1 MKIFNYHLARIL
13 LTLFLFNTLF
23 LLLLFSFSQTAAAII
38 ITKQDQ
44 KKEIIIQAGTIFQIQ
59 LEEKGG
65 TGYTWEF
72 DTLNNEY
79 FELLNVETKN
89 ILRKEGYTGNPVIKI
104 WHLKAIKKGPAELTL
119 YYYRPWEDKNKAVER
134 FHIKFKIM

>member
-1 MKIFNYHLARIL
+1 MKIFNYHLARPL

-23 LLLLFSFSQTAAAII
+23 LLPLFSFSQTAAAII
-38 ITKQDQ
+38 ITKQDRE
-44 KKEIIIQAGTIFQIQ
+44 KEIIIQAGTIFQIQ

-119 YYYRPWEDKNKAVER
+119 YYYRPWEDKNKAVDR

>member
-79 FELLNVETKN
+79 FELLNIETKSSA
-89 ILRKEGYTGNPVIKI
+89 RKEGYTGNPVIKI
-104 WHLKAIKKGPAELTL
+104 WHLKARQKGTAELTF
-119 YYYRPWEDKNKAVER
+119 YYYRPWEDKNKAVDR
-134 FHIKFKIM
+134 FHIKIKIM